1 MRVDNIA
8 ALTENLKQ
16 EQKTRPEVR
25 TVKQGEATPATSH
38 RALRFQKHQG
48 AERWMAQVVDVYRN
62 EVIREIPNRQVLD
75 VVAEMRSL
83 LGKLQDSRC

>member
-1 MRVDNIA
+1 MRVDSIA
-8 ALTENLKQ
+8 ALPENIQQ

-25 TVKQGEATPATSH
+25 EVKRSETNSAAQ

-75 VVAEMRSL
+75 VVAEMKSL
-83 LGKLQDSRC
+83 IGKLQDTKC